1 MRIAIVTE
9 TFLPK
14 MDGIV
19 RMLTEFLDH
28 LAAQEHQALIIAPGD
43 GDDHYAGFRVERFR
57 GLRWHLYPGLT
68 VAGPSPRLLAVLRRW
83 QPDIVHLA
91 GPALLGAQAAVAARL
106 LGIPA
111 SAHYQTDLAAY
122 AGCHGLGALQPIARH
137 YLRAIHSLADRTYC
151 PTPTVRRQLHAQ
163 GFRDLALCARGV
175 DTVNFHPRNRSDAL
189 RDRILGPGADPA
201 TPIGVYVGRLSP
213 EKNLD
218 ALLAIA
224 RARPE
229 LPLLIVGDGPARLQ
243 LMAAL
248 AGHRAH
254 FTGEL
259 RGAALSAAYASADIM
274 VCTSL
279 TETFCQ
285 VAQEAMAS
293 GLPTLAFRAGGVQ
306 DVVLH
311 GETGTL
317 CPVGDDAA
325 WLAALDVLVG
335 DATLRHEY
343 AGRARTIAEGRSWAA
358 LFERLL
364 GEYQE
369 IAAAPRRS
377 LARSRAGGLGRR
389 PAAIERR

>member
-19 RMLTEFLDH
+19 RMLTEFLEH
-28 LAAQEHQALIIAPGD
+28 LATHGHQALVITPGK
-43 GDDHYAGFRVERFR
+43 GDDYYAGFRIERFR
-57 GLRWHLYPGLT
+57 GLRWGLYPGLT
-68 VAGPSPRLLAVLRRW
+68 VAGPSPRLLTVLQRW

-111 SAHYQTDLAAY
+111 AAHYQTDLATY
-122 AGCHGLGALQPIARH
+122 AGCHGLSALQPVAWH
-137 YLRAIHSLADRTYC
+137 YLRAIHGLADRTYC

-175 DTVNFHPRNRSDAL
+175 DTINFHPRNRSATL
-189 RDRILGPGADPA
+189 RDRILGPGTDPA

-218 ALLAIA
+218 ALLTIA
-224 RARPE
+224 RARPD
-229 LPLLIVGDGPARLQ
+229 LPLLIVGDGPARPQ

-248 AGHRAH
+248 VGHRVH

-259 RGAALSAAYASADIM
+259 RGAALAEAYASADIL

-317 CPVGDDAA
+317 CTVGDDAN
-325 WLAALDVLVG
+325 WLTALDALTGDAAL
-335 DATLRHEY
+335 RHDY
-343 AGRARTIAEGRSWAA
+343 ARRARTIAEGRSWSA

-369 IAAAPRRS
+369 IAARPRRS
-377 LARSRAGGLGRR
+377 LARSRAGSLGRR
-389 PAAIERR
+389 PSAVERR

>member
-19 RMLTEFLDH
+19 RMLTEFLNH
-28 LAAQEHQALIIAPGD
+28 LAAQGHQALVIAPGH
-43 GDDHYAGFRVERFR
+43 GDDRYAGFRVERFR
-57 GLRWHLYPGLT
+57 GLRWSLYPGLT
-68 VAGPSPRLLAVLRRW
+68 VAGPSPRLLAILRHW

-111 SAHYQTDLAAY
+111 AAHYQTDLATY
-122 AGCHGLGALQPIARH
+122 AGCHGLGALQPLAWH
-137 YLRAIHSLADRTYC
+137 YLRAVHGLADRTYC
-151 PTPTVRRQLHAQ
+151 PTPTVRRQLHEQ

-175 DTVNFHPRNRSDAL
+175 DTLSFQPRYRSIAL
-189 RDRILGPGADPA
+189 RDHILGPGTDPT
-201 TPIGVYVGRLSP
+201 TPLGIYVGRLSP

-218 ALLAIA
+218 ALLTIA

-229 LPLLIVGDGPARLQ
+229 VPLLIVGDGPARPHLK
-243 LMAAL
+243 AAL

-259 RGAALSAAYASADIM
+259 RGADLATAYASADLLI
-274 VCTSL
+274 CTSL

-293 GLPTLAFRAGGVQ
+293 SLPTLAFRAGGVQ
-306 DVVLH
+306 DVVRH

-325 WLAALDVLVG
+325 WLAALDTLTG
-335 DATLRHEY
+335 DATLRRTY
-343 AGRARTIAEGRSWAA
+343 GCQARTLAEGRSWSA

-369 IAAAPRRS
+369 IAASPRRS
-377 LARSRAGGLGRR
+377 LARSRAGSLGRR
-389 PAAIERR
+389 PSAIERR